1 MPLKK
6 VPSSGGKLKGGGSR
20 DRDLSEQGTLATYMG
35 SLGGGSG
42 SGTRSNSYR
51 SSSNVNDDDDND
63 DENDW
68 DCIGGANLLPSTRR
82 RSRSRGSS
90 FGQSGANVM
99 MLGVLDCIP
108 HRCIFDADFLD
119 SSEFA
124 NATEWETHIWKFQ
137 CSTLT
142 LVWLT
147 SMLSHGLKPMQRAQG
162 QSLIAAGKDVFR
174 RMFAYMRSSML
185 EVCRFSSSK
194 WTPKALTDSR
204 VATNSTGAMAE
215 YDSTEDGALPILRVP
230 QQYVLRV
237 VHSAGALIREDC
249 EFEGS
254 REVFTATAGSLCAAY
269 ERSETTQGVTRYRT
283 AHGWLSE
290 YRRDLNR
297 DPIIEL
303 MSITPCRSVSTVVV
317 NEGQTP
323 PSPHHPNGEEEAKKW
338 MALVAAVKV
347 DPNKRKWS
355 EALTLRES
363 TSTAMV
369 RVHSNLRLVA
379 GYLARLCHTEP
390 NTVRLTRPALSGAAS
405 ILSGSLSKIFRS
417 FLTHPFSCLQEGES
431 PRSLLA
437 LSMNTGGPLHDD
449 ALSPL
454 WLGDEKNTSGGV
466 DNNED
471 VSPVSGFDSPVGK
484 KSGGVSQSGSSN
496 KKARKNSNKAM
507 ANNDMDSKSNNSNS
521 GTSSTFKSPPGS
533 SSKYHSSSAGG
544 GAEKGQGP
552 GDEGGEE
559 DETMGEALTINRATL
574 CLYMGAVVRNI
585 LLPVLEDRNGHL
597 NTYLIR
603 ALSAH
608 GAIDAFL
615 DALVFV
621 QASLN
626 DAIMDISPKGGPGLG
641 PGLGLGS
648 APVPGLAP
656 DAIIGSSGRCA
667 LHALPQMFQM
677 IRKLV
682 QRELY
687 IKSPV
692 TTSMADL
699 IDEIGN
705 THPNP
710 NLHDHT

>member
-1 MPLKK
+1 M
-6 VPSSGGKLKGGGSR
+6 PSSGGKLKRVGSR
-20 DRDLSEQGTLATYMG
+20 DRDLSEQGTLA
-35 SLGGGSG
+35 SFLGALAGGSG
-42 SGTRSNSYR
+42 SRSNSYR
-51 SSSNVNDDDDND
+51 GSTNVNDDEDND

-68 DCIGGANLLPSTRR
+68 ESISGANLLPNTRR

-108 HRCIFDADFLD
+108 HRCAFDADFLD
-119 SSEFA
+119 SPEFA

-137 CSTLT
+137 CSTLN

-204 VATNSTGAMAE
+204 VATNSQGAMAE
-215 YDSTEDGALPILRVP
+215 YDSTEDGGSPLLRVP

-237 VHSAGALIREDC
+237 VHSSGALIRENC
-249 EFEGS
+249 EIEGS

-269 ERSETTQGVTRYRT
+269 ERSETIQGVTRYRT

-290 YRRDLNR
+290 YRRDQNK
-297 DPIIEL
+297 DPIIEV
-303 MSITPCRSVSTVVV
+303 MAITPCRSVGVVV
-317 NEGQTP
+317 NEGQSSTP
-323 PSPHHPNGEEEAKKW
+323 LPHHPNGEADAKKW
-338 MALVAAVKV
+338 MALMAAVKV
-347 DPNKRKWS
+347 DPNKRRWS

-363 TSTAMV
+363 TSIAMV
-369 RVHSNLRLVA
+369 RVHGNLRQVA
-379 GYLARLCHTEP
+379 SYLARLCHTEP
-390 NTVRLTRPALSGAAS
+390 TSVRLSRPALSGAAS
-405 ILSGSLSKIFRS
+405 VLSGSLSKIFRS

-437 LSMNTGGPLHDD
+437 LSMNTDD

-454 WLGDEKNTSGGV
+454 SLGDEKSSSGGV
-466 DNNED
+466 DNND
-471 VSPVSGFDSPVGK
+471 DSPPVSGFDSPVGK
-484 KSGGVSQSGSSN
+484 KSGGMSQSGSSN
-496 KKARKNSNKAM
+496 KKARRNSNKAM
-507 ANNDMDSKSNNSNS
+507 ANNDMDNKGNLSA
-521 GTSSTFKSPPGS
+521 FKSPPGS
-533 SSKYHSSSAGG
+533 SSKYHSSSA
-544 GAEKGQGP
+544 EKGQGP
-552 GDEGGEE
+552 GEEGGDE

-626 DAIMDISPKGGPGLG
+626 DAIMDIAPNG
-641 PGLGLGS
+641 GLGS
-648 APVPGLAP
+648 SLGSGLGSSVGSRLAP
-656 DAIIGSSGRCA
+656 EAIIGSSGRCA

-692 TTSMADL
+692 TTSMTDL

-705 THPNP
+705 PTP
-710 NLHDHT
+710 LSLTFVVSRI